1 MDKIREPVQKRSIA
15 TKDKIAQSGFKLF
28 CKKGYHK
35 TNTTEIA
42 KHAQVSTGALYSY
55 FRDKRDIYIAAFDQ
69 YIYSF
74 TETLLMKLN
83 ELPTPFELTAF
94 INNWTSSY
102 IEIYAKAGYA
112 LMQLRLMMLEDE
124 VINKHFCNLEI
135 EYVSQITAILN
146 RNGISSDD
154 LKEKVYISCILID
167 NLNREKNEFPHNSLD
182 FISFKK
188 QIEAT
193 IYTIL
198 SNLQ

>member
-1 MDKIREPVQKRSIA
+1 MQKRSIA

-42 KHAQVSTGALYSY
+42 KHAHVSTGALYSY
-55 FRDKRDIYIAAFDQ
+55 FRDKRDIYIEAFDQ

-74 TETLLMKLN
+74 SETLLTKLN
-83 ELPTPFELTAF
+83 ELSTPFELTVF

-102 IEIYAKAGYA
+102 IEIYANASYA
-112 LMQLRLMMLEDE
+112 LIQLRLMMLEDE
-124 VINKHFCNLEI
+124 VINKHFCNLEN
-135 EYVSQITAILN
+135 EYVSQIVAILN
-146 RNGISSDD
+146 RNGISSAD
-154 LKEKVYISCILID
+154 LIEKVYISCILVD
-167 NLNREKNEFPHNSLD
+167 NLNREKNEFPHNNLN

-188 QIEAT
+188 QIETA

-198 SNLQ
+198 SS

>member
-1 MDKIREPVQKRSIA
+1 MDKIREPMQKRSIA

-42 KHAQVSTGALYSY
+42 KHAHVSTGALYSY
-55 FRDKRDIYIAAFDQ
+55 FRDKRDIYIEAFDQ

-74 TETLLMKLN
+74 SETLLTKLN
-83 ELPTPFELTAF
+83 ELSTPFELTVF

-102 IEIYAKAGYA
+102 IEIYANASYA
-112 LMQLRLMMLEDE
+112 LIQLRLMMLEDE
-124 VINKHFCNLEI
+124 VINKHFCNLEN
-135 EYVSQITAILN
+135 EYVSQIVAILN
-146 RNGISSDD
+146 RNGISSAD
-154 LKEKVYISCILID
+154 LIEKVYISCILVD
-167 NLNREKNEFPHNSLD
+167 NLNREKNEFPHNNLN

-188 QIEAT
+188 QIETA

-198 SNLQ
+198 SS

>member
-1 MDKIREPVQKRSIA
+1 MDKIREPMQKRSIA

-42 KHAQVSTGALYSY
+42 KHANVSTGALYSY
-55 FRDKRDIYIAAFDQ
+55 FRDKRDIYIEAFDQ

-74 TETLLMKLN
+74 SETLLAKLN
-83 ELPTPFELTAF
+83 ELSTPFELTVF
-94 INNWTSSY
+94 INSWTSSY
-102 IEIYAKAGYA
+102 IEIYAKASYA
-112 LMQLRLMMLEDE
+112 LIQLRLIMLEDE
-124 VINKHFCNLEI
+124 VINKHFCNLEN
-135 EYVSQITAILN
+135 EYVSQIVTILN

-154 LKEKVYISCILID
+154 LIEKVYISCILVD
-167 NLNREKNEFPHNSLD
+167 NLNREKNEFPHNNLN

-188 QIEAT
+188 QIETA

-198 SNLQ
+198 SS